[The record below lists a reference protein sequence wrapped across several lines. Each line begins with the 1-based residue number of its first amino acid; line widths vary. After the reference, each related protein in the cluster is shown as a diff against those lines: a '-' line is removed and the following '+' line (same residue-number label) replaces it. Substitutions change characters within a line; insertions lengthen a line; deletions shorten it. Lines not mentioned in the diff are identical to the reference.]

1 MDFQTVVVRMLDIF
15 FSSFLVGAGYALAA
29 VVGFKAIERLNK

>member
-1 MDFQTVVVRMLDIF
+1 MDFQSVVVRMLDIF

-29 VVGFKAIERLNK
+29 VLGFKVFERFSK